1 MSDPPRTALVDWH
14 LPDPERAP
22 EFYADVPLKRLLAF
36 VIDSAVIFALS
47 LFAVVL
53 TAFIGLFF
61 FPFLFLCLGFVY
73 RWVTISR
80 AFATWGM
87 RLMGIEFRRA
97 DGTRLD
103 GMTAALHTGLFTLAC
118 AMPVIQLVSMGFMAF
133 HPRGQGLPDI
143 MLDTTAL
150 NCRARG

>member
-1 MSDPPRTALVDWH
+1 MRPDISSTGPHPGPEMSEPPRTALVDWH

-61 FPFLFLCLGFVY
+61 C
-73 RWVTISR
+73 
-80 AFATWGM
+80 
-87 RLMGIEFRRA
+87 
-97 DGTRLD
+97 
-103 GMTAALHTGLFTLAC
+103 C
-118 AMPVIQLVSMGFMAF
+118 
-133 HPRGQGLPDI
+133 
-143 MLDTTAL
+143 
-150 NCRARG
+150 